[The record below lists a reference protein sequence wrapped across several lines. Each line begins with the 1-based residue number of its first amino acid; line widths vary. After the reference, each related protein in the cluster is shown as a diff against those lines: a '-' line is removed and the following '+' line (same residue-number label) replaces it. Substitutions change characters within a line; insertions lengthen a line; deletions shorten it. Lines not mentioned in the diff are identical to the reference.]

1 MKTLLRLL
9 LVCGLTF
16 LAGRSYAVLPNGS
29 PAKDFTVTDLN
40 GVTWNL
46 FDLLDQG
53 YTVYLEFSATWC
65 GPCWNYHN
73 SGALKDLYNQYGPN
87 GTDEVFVIFLEGDL
101 NTNTNCLYGTQG
113 CNNSTYGDW
122 VTGTP
127 FPITDLNSSNQGI
140 KSDYNITY
148 YPTIYSICPTTR
160 TVYEAG
166 QRNTA
171 GQYEYVTSCG
181 LDWDLVNVTDASCFG
196 LNDGGIDI
204 DPVNG
209 LQPYTFSW
217 SNGQST
223 QDLSNV
229 PAGTYTCEIREKN
242 GVKVT
247 TTQIT
252 VGEPDE
258 INVMADGI
266 TWETCPG
273 DEDGGIQISAG
284 GGAGGFGYSWSNG
297 STDEDLADL
306 GAGTYTVEVTDAT
319 GCVKSQSF
327 TVPVNPVPVADGGN
341 DGVVTCKD
349 QQYTID
355 GTKSEP
361 NGVTYEWTTTN
372 GNIVSGANTP
382 TPVVDAEGDY
392 QLTVT
397 FLSTGCS
404 SQDEVQVFEDKD
416 APLTSAGP
424 DLMLSCAVTK
434 DTLDGGASQQGNGI
448 AFLWTTNDG
457 HIVSGASTPYPV
469 VDEEGS
475 YFLAVSNEQNGCVGR
490 DTAIVSLD
498 TMVTNPS
505 GDYTFQTNN
514 FIVNFNASA
523 TGNPTSF
530 SWTFGDGTSS
540 NLEDPVKVYASAGQ
554 YEVCLIVSNACG
566 SDTTC
571 NMVSV
576 TSGAL
581 SVAIASIT
589 PSTCN
594 NGSNGGVDIVVA
606 GGDAPY
612 SFLWSSGQTTEDLAD
627 VAPGSYTLTVTDA
640 QGATQVIS
648 ANIGYTNLVNIDQVL
663 SSEPTCFGTS
673 NGTIALNTS
682 SSSGQLAFTWSHDPN
697 LNNSVANNLPAGSYT
712 VITTDPNGCTD
723 SETIQ
728 LSEPAALL
736 GNLLVVNSGQG
747 LNNGS
752 ASVSPNGGTSP
763 YNVAWSNG
771 ATGLSVSNLAPGEY
785 TVTITDANGCA
796 WTQIFTVNAET
807 SSVSDISS
815 LTFWSVAPNPAS
827 ESFVLDLK
835 FDRFESLQ
843 IRLLS
848 VVGHEVY
855 SQKAEGALVSQ
866 NVPVGSLAAGVYMLE
881 VRTSE
886 GRMVQRIVV
895 E

>member
-16 LAGRSYAVLPNGS
+16 LAGRSWAVLPNGS

-87 GTDEVFVIFLEGDL
+87 GTDEVFVIFIEGDL

-148 YPTIYSICPTTR
+148 YPTIYSICPSTR

-171 GQYEYVTSCG
+171 GQYEYVSSCG

-196 LNDGGIDI
+196 LNDGNIDI
-204 DPVNG
+204 EPING

-229 PAGTYTCEIREKN
+229 AAGTYTCEIREKN

-252 VGEPDE
+252 VGEPTE
-258 INVMADGI
+258 INVVADGI

-273 DEDGGIQISAG
+273 DGDGGIQITAG

-297 STDEDLADL
+297 SSDEDISDL
-306 GAGTYTVEVTDAT
+306 GAGTYVVEVTDAS

-327 TVPVNPVPVADGGN
+327 IVPTNPLPVADGGN

-349 QQYTID
+349 AQYTID
-355 GTKSEP
+355 GTGSEP
-361 NGVTYEWTTTN
+361 NGVTYEWSTTN

-382 TPVVDAEGDY
+382 TPIVDAEGDY
-392 QLTVT
+392 TITVT
-397 FLSTGCS
+397 FLSTGCT
-404 SQDEVQVFEDKD
+404 SQDEVQVFEDKN
-416 APLTSAGP
+416 APVTNAGP
-424 DLMLSCAVTK
+424 DMMLSCAVSQ

-448 AFLWTTNDG
+448 TFLWTTTDG
-457 HIVSGASTPYPV
+457 NIVSGASTPYPIV
-469 VDEEGS
+469 NAGGT
-475 YFLAVSNEQNGCVGR
+475 YFLAVSNEQNGCIGR
-490 DTAIVSLD
+490 DTALVSLD
-498 TMVTNPS
+498 TVVVQPS
-505 GDYTFQTNN
+505 GDYTFQANN
-514 FIVNFNASA
+514 FIVSFSANA
-523 TGNPTSF
+523 TGNPSSF
-530 SWTFGDGTSS
+530 HWTFGDGTTSS
-540 NLEDPVKVYASAGQ
+540 LENPVKVYAGAGQ
-554 YEVCLIVSNACG
+554 YEVCLVVANDCG

-571 NMVSV
+571 NMVTVS
-576 TSGAL
+576 SGAL
-581 SVAIASIT
+581 SVAVFQLT

-594 NGSNGGVDIVVA
+594 NGTDGGVDIVVA

-612 SFLWSSGQTTEDLAD
+612 SYIWSSGQTTEDLAD

-640 QGATQVIS
+640 QGATQVVT
-648 ANIGYTNLVNIDQVL
+648 AVIGYTNLVNIDDVL
-663 SSEPTCFGTS
+663 SSQPSCFGST
-673 NGTIALNTS
+673 NGAIALNTS
-682 SSSGQLAFTWSHDPN
+682 SSSGQLTFTWSHDPA
-697 LNNSVANNLPAGSYT
+697 LNNSVANNLAAGSYT

-728 LSEPAALL
+728 LNEPNAIL

-752 ASVSPNGGTSP
+752 ATVSPNGGTSP
-763 YNVAWSNG
+763 YQVSWSNG
-771 ATGLSVSNLAPGEY
+771 ANGLNASNLAPGEY
-785 TVTITDANGCA
+785 TVTIVDANGCT
-796 WTQIFTVNAET
+796 WTETFTVLFET
-807 SSVSDISS
+807 SSVSTISS
-815 LTFWSVAPNPAS
+815 LSSWTVVPNPAS
-827 ESFVLDLK
+827 DVFVLDMQ
-835 FDRFESLQ
+835 FNRVEDME

-848 VVGHEVY
+848 MVGTLVY
-855 SQKAEGALVSQ
+855 DQKTSGT
-866 NVPVGSLAAGVYMLE
+866 NVRQAIVVGSLPSGLYMLE
-881 VRTSE
+881 VRTAE
-886 GRMVQRIVV
+886 GRMVQQVVV